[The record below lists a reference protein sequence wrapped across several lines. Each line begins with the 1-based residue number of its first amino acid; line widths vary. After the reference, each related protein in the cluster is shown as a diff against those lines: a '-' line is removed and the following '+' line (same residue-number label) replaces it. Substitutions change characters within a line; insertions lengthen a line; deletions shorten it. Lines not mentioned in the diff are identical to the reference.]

1 MARTVDNHSTLEDFR
16 RQYNDLANDV
26 GAISGLRTTEK
37 SNIIDALNSLEDK
50 SFFLQE
56 YIFTGS
62 DGTNGNTRFTG
73 VDNFG
78 YTLQFVANRIQV
90 FKNGVHLFEGDDY
103 SLGNVQGDGTYN
115 RIDLVSAAANSDKIV
130 IYSFTG
136 SYLGFTGQGSAS
148 VGYFSETA
156 ANTIYN
162 TNDNGLIFNGDGATK
177 TTLLTTSAPIEF
189 DGEVY
194 FQNHINLPS
203 GALVKGDVQ
212 GDVVGNV
219 TGTVSSITNHNL
231 ASLGN
236 VDASSPNNGQMLIY
250 NSSTTNW
257 ESADAPAN
265 YTDEQAQDAVASAI
279 AAGTHT
285 NITVSYDDANNTISF
300 TGSNSVTGGDGLD
313 LTGTT
318 MSVNTSNGI
327 KTDSDN
333 VVLDYETVSSAPSSV
348 GSTSNGHLWFVI

>member
-1 MARTVDNHSTLEDFR
+1 MARTVDNHSTLEDWR
-16 RQYNDLANDV
+16 RKYNELANDV
-26 GAISGLRTTEK
+26 GDKSGLRTNNT
-37 SNIIDALNSLEDK
+37 STIIDALNSLEDK

-56 YIFTGS
+56 YIYTGS
-62 DGTNGNTRFTG
+62 DGTNSNTRFTG
-73 VDNFG
+73 ADNFG
-78 YTLQFVANRIQV
+78 NSLKFVANRIQV
-90 FKNGVHLFEGDDY
+90 FKNGEHLFEGNDY

-115 RIDLVSAAANSDKIV
+115 RIDLVSSAANSDKIV

-177 TTLLTTSAPIEF
+177 TVTLTTTAPIEF

-203 GALVKGDVQ
+203 GTLVKGDIQ
-212 GDVVGNV
+212 GDV
-219 TGTVSSITNHNL
+219 TGTVSSVSNHDI
-231 ASLGN
+231 SGLGN

-250 NSSTTNW
+250 NTSTSKW

-265 YTDEQAQDAVASAI
+265 YTDEQAQDAVATAI

-348 GSTSNGHLWFVI
+348 GSTASGHLWFVI

>member
-16 RQYNDLANDV
+16 RQYNDTAHDI
-26 GAISGLRTTEK
+26 GDITGLRTTEK

-62 DGTNGNTRFTG
+62 DGTNSNTRFTG
-73 VDNFG
+73 TDNFG
-78 YTLQFVANRIQV
+78 FTLQFVANRIQV

-103 SLGNVQGDGTYN
+103 SLGPVQGDGTYN
-115 RIDLVSAAANSDKIV
+115 RIDLVSSAANSDKIV

-177 TTLLTTSAPIEF
+177 TTILTTSAPIEF

-203 GALVKGDVQ
+203 GTLLKGDIQ
-212 GDVVGNV
+212 GDV
-219 TGTVSSITNHNL
+219 TGTVSSISNHDVS
-231 ASLGN
+231 ALGN
-236 VDASSPNNGQMLIY
+236 VDASSPSNGQMLIY

-265 YTDEQAQDAVASAI
+265 YTDEQAQDAVATAI
-279 AAGTHT
+279 AAGSHT
-285 NITVSYDDANNTISF
+285 NITVTYDDANNTISF

-327 KTDSDN
+327 TTNSDN
-333 VVLDYETVSSAPSSV
+333 VVLDYETTSTAPTGV
-348 GSTSNGHLWFVI
+348 GSTSTGHLWFVIWYG